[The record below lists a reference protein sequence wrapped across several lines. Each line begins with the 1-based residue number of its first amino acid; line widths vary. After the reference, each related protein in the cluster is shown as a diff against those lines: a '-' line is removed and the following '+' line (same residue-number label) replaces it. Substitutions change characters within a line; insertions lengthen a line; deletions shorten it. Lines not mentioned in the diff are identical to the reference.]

1 MSEKTKKNVKVAIL
15 VTIYLIGCYVGGY
28 ILGKKAKKFLEE
40 E

>member
-15 VTIYLIGCYVGGY
+15 ATIYLIGCYVGGY
-28 ILGKKAKKFLEE
+28 ILGKKAEKILEE